1 MESFK
6 IRFKFQKLNEFKYLS
21 HLDIV
26 RLLIFSIRRAEIPVK
41 YSEGFNPNPKINFSF
56 PIPVGLASFAEYAD
70 IELEQEMNSEKFRI
84 EINGNLKPGFYVTKA
99 AMLKEK
105 VPSLMADISVIKYN
119 FDFYVSDYQLLNHFN
134 EEIDS
139 LKNDLN
145 SIWKFKLKTFDNDPY
160 IVKLILFGYTKVLN
174 NNRIFKFNDF
184 LINLKLLSSNKNA
197 ELKEF
202 FKEEAYV
209 IRGGILK
216 TPMDIV

>member
-56 PIPVGLASFAEYAD
+56 PVPVGLASFAEYAD
-70 IELEQEMNSEKFRI
+70 IELEQEVDPEKFKAG
-84 EINGNLKPGFYVTKA
+84 INDNLKPGFDVTEA
-99 AMLKEK
+99 IPIKEK
-105 VPSLMADISVIKYN
+105 IPSLMADISVIKYN
-119 FDFYVSDYQLLNHFN
+119 FDFYVPDNLFLKNFGK
-134 EEIDS
+134 EIDS
-139 LKNDLN
+139 LKIDLN
-145 SIWKFKLKTFDNDPY
+145 SIQKFELKSFDNNSD
-160 IVKLILFGYTKVLN
+160 IVKLTLFGYTKTLN
-174 NNRIFKFNDF
+174 NNKIFKFNDF
-184 LINLKLLSSNKNA
+184 LINLKLLSSNNNA